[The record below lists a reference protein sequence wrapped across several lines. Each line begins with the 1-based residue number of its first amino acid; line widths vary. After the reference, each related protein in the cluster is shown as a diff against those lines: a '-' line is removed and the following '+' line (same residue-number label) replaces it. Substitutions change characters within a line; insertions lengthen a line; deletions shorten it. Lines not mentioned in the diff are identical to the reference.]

1 MSELAILSD
10 LGHCISKQNFQL
22 ESCRLS
28 LQRRCLAELHCHFVD
43 LVFNR
48 GIWYGMESDS
58 ILDGDSV
65 TVGVDVF
72 DGIVLDITADC
83 VTVIRKSSGCDSS
96 V

>member
-1 MSELAILSD
+1 
-10 LGHCISKQNFQL
+10 
-22 ESCRLS
+22 
-28 LQRRCLAELHCHFVD
+28 
-43 LVFNR
+43 
-48 GIWYGMESDS
+48 MESDS
-58 ILDGDSV
+58 ILDGDRV